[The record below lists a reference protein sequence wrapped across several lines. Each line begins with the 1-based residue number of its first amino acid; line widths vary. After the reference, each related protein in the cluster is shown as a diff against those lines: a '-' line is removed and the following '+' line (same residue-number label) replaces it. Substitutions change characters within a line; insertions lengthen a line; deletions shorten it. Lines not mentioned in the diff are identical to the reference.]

1 MRNFYFF
8 IFLILCVNPL
18 TAQQNYKTEQIIWNG
33 ETYPYRYHHMEQY
46 FRYYPNKRPVAS
58 IDSTIINRNYLA
70 IFEVIENQF
79 YLKDFLIKG
88 NNSELMNQSVLHK
101 INNKKEP
108 ILLNWVNGLFDI
120 GIGSETFLKTD
131 SINPVYDQ
139 YIVFEVK
146 RGVIGRTELFTYNQ
160 MKLFKDYQYKRF
172 KSTTD
177 YDRLHSRLVYN
188 GMTVNEA
195 NYHIYQFILFYSRS
209 NFFR

>member
-1 MRNFYFF
+1 MKNFYFF

-88 NNSELMNQSVLHK
+88 NNSELMNQSVVHK

-108 ILLNWVNGLFDI
+108 MLLNWVNGLFDI

-172 KSTTD
+172 KRTTD

-209 NFFR
+209 NFLR